1 MANQNYYSCY
11 SCRPGCA
18 DRANHVD
25 RVGQTDYYYLPYS
38 ALLHEHTVHYT
49 QHFMVYTLGV
59 LVFALY
65 VARGFLMLRST
76 C

>member
-11 SCRPGCA
+11 SCRPGCV
-18 DRANHVD
+18 DRVD

-59 LVFALY
+59 LVVALY